1 MINFDCKGYN
11 ISVSAYVEQE
21 GKREVI
27 DITALNAKIERIV
40 ARENVL
46 RREIATIIAEI
57 EGENAN
63 G

>member
-1 MINFDCKGYN
+1 MINFDCKEYN